1 MTIYKKLL
9 VVVLV
14 MLVMVS
20 LVGCGGGQKAQQ
32 SQDQSQPADTK
43 HGGTLQDA
51 LGADP
56 PGLDV
61 QQNSM
66 LETYYMA
73 RLLFS
78 TLVRYK
84 GGTTDLEPELLA
96 EMPTVSSDGLTYHFK
111 LKPDLKFS
119 DGTPLTSK
127 DVKFTFERMLKPE
140 TKAINQWV
148 FDPIKG
154 AKDMEDGKATELAGF
169 KIINDQEF
177 EITLEAPYAPF
188 IQNLAVPCASI
199 YPAEATQKAG
209 EEWTLNPIGSGPY
222 KIAEWVHDDHITLE
236 RNTNYFEKDL
246 PYIDKIQMRIIEDEA
261 TMTMEFEN
269 GNIDILPIPDSEYPR
284 LASDPNFSK
293 MIVENTPL
301 NTYFYVMNE
310 NVKYFQDVRV
320 RKAIAMAIDKDKIL
334 KELLNNRGVVAKGL
348 LGPGIPGY
356 NENNPGFPYDPEQ
369 TRKLLAEAGY
379 PNGFEVENWQAK
391 SETFYKRNV
400 AIQAMLKQVGIDMKI
415 NQMDSAS
422 WRQSRNNGKVPIYL
436 ANWWADI
443 PDPDNYMYNILH
455 STQTPGW
462 SINYKNP
469 KVDEFIEKARV
480 STDMNERIKMYQEA
494 EKIAIY
500 DDVSIIPLFHIKEY
514 YIVQPYV
521 KDVQFHPTGI
531 GSYNYR
537 TMWLE
542 KK

>member
-1 MTIYKKLL
+1 
-9 VVVLV
+9 
-14 MLVMVS
+14 
-20 LVGCGGGQKAQQ
+20 
-32 SQDQSQPADTK
+32 
-43 HGGTLQDA
+43 
-51 LGADP
+51 
-56 PGLDV
+56 
-61 QQNSM
+61 
-66 LETYYMA
+66 
-73 RLLFS
+73 
-78 TLVRYK
+78 
-84 GGTTDLEPELLA
+84 
-96 EMPTVSSDGLTYHFK
+96 
-111 LKPDLKFS
+111 
-119 DGTPLTSK
+119 
-127 DVKFTFERMLKPE
+127 
-140 TKAINQWV
+140 
-148 FDPIKG
+148 
-154 AKDMEDGKATELAGF
+154 
-169 KIINDQEF
+169 
-177 EITLEAPYAPF
+177 
-188 IQNLAVPCASI
+188 
-199 YPAEATQKAG
+199 
-209 EEWTLNPIGSGPY
+209 
-222 KIAEWVHDDHITLE
+222 
-236 RNTNYFEKDL
+236 
-246 PYIDKIQMRIIEDEA
+246 
-261 TMTMEFEN
+261 
-269 GNIDILPIPDSEYPR
+269 
-284 LASDPNFSK
+284 
-293 MIVENTPL
+293 
-301 NTYFYVMNE
+301 MNE

-369 TRKLLAEAGY
+369 ARKLLAEAGY

-400 AIQAMLKQVGIDMKI
+400 AIQAMLKQIGIDMKI

-469 KVDEFIEKARV
+469 KVDELIEKARV